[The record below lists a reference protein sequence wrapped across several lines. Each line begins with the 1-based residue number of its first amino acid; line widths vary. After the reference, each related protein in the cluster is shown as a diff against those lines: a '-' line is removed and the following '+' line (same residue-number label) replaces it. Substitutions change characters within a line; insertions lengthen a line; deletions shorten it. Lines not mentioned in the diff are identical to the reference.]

1 MDHSHLE
8 PPSGYSRR
16 QRPQAMKHL
25 VDRSLRT
32 AAQALGTRDPL
43 PYVGDLLERTF
54 YLPDDDISYARNTL
68 TPGAVPYEPS
78 FSEAEPNTLR
88 FTIEPLG
95 PKASPVSRRDEATRE
110 MRRLVQPVFGRD
122 ALRWFD
128 SRSEEWRGFGGMS
141 WMNFGAWFGSAF
153 DEDGLYAAK
162 IYYELLPTQI
172 DALSPGLARLT
183 RRVMAEMPS
192 LMPIFTS
199 IGCKR
204 DAGSQRVTFMHR
216 GPLQVAAL
224 GPLMNGLGIG
234 HQLPSLIRIV
244 GVALGGRFEL
254 PAGGVLIGIRETPD
268 GVELKLEILLA
279 AIPDLP
285 ARFLDLIKLGLA
297 ERPRQLIALSRWLE
311 AFGMD
316 DAGQQGHFSVLSLR
330 VTPSTQAR
338 ISLYVRPI
346 EFEMREAI
354 EDARGLQ

>member
-1 MDHSHLE
+1 MDSPRH
-8 PPSGYSRR
+8 RR
-16 QRPQAMKHL
+16 QPVKHL
-25 VDRSLRT
+25 VERSLS
-32 AAQALGTRDPL
+32 AAANALGTRDPL
-43 PYVGDLLERTF
+43 PFVGDLIERTF
-54 YLPDDDISYARNTL
+54 YLPDDDVSYARNAL

-95 PKASPVSRRDEATRE
+95 PNASPVSRRDEATRE
-110 MRRLVQPVFGRD
+110 MRRLIHPVFGRD

-128 SRSEEWRGFGGMS
+128 SRSEEWRGFGGLS

-172 DALSPGLARLT
+172 DALSPGLAQLT
-183 RRVMAEMPS
+183 RRVMAEMPT

-204 DAGSQRVTFMHR
+204 DSGSQRVTFLHR
-216 GPLQVAAL
+216 GPLAITAL
-224 GPLMNGLGIG
+224 GPLMNRLGIG
-234 HQLPSLIRIV
+234 HQLPSLMRIV

-254 PAGGVLIGIRETPD
+254 PPGGVLLGMRETAD

-285 ARFLDLIKLGLA
+285 MRFLDLIKLGLA
-297 ERPRQLIALSRWLE
+297 ERPRQLQALSRWLD
-311 AFGMD
+311 AFGV
-316 DAGQQGHFSVLSLR
+316 DAGGEQGHFSVLSIR
-330 VTPSTQAR
+330 VTPSSQAR

-346 EFEMREAI
+346 EFEVREAI
-354 EDARGLQ
+354 EEAKALQ

>member
-1 MDHSHLE
+1 MNANPSTQRSMRERSAPARPMNTRVGQSLQSAAHS
-8 PPSGYSRR
+8 
-16 QRPQAMKHL
+16 
-25 VDRSLRT
+25 
-32 AAQALGTRDPL
+32 LGTRDPL
-43 PYVGDLLERTF
+43 PYIGDLLQRTF
-54 YLPDDDISYARNTL
+54 YLPEDDVSYAHNAL

-78 FSEAEPNTLR
+78 FSEAEPDTLR

-95 PKASPVSRRDEATRE
+95 PRASPVARRDEATRE

-128 SRSEEWRGFGGMS
+128 ARSEEWRGFGGMG

-162 IYYELLPTQI
+162 IYYELQPAQI
-172 DALSPGLARLT
+172 DALAPGLARLT
-183 RRVMAEMPS
+183 RKVMAEMPT
-192 LMPIFTS
+192 LVPIFTS

-204 DAGSQRVTFMHR
+204 DTGSQRVTFLHR
-216 GPLQVAAL
+216 GPLSITAL
-224 GPLMNGLGIG
+224 GPLMNRLGIG
-234 HQLPSLIRIV
+234 HQLPSLMRIV

-254 PAGGVLIGIRETPD
+254 PPGGVLIGLRETRS

-285 ARFLDLIKLGLA
+285 ARFLDLIKLGLS
-297 ERPRQLIALSRWLE
+297 ERPRQLQALTRWLD
-311 AFGMD
+311 AFGVD
-316 DAGQQGHFSVLSLR
+316 DSGQQGHFSVLSIR
-330 VTPSTQAR
+330 VTPSSQAR

-354 EDARGLQ
+354 EDAQSLQ

>member
-1 MDHSHLE
+1 MAI
-8 PPSGYSRR
+8 PS
-16 QRPQAMKHL
+16 QRAQPMKRL
-25 VDRSLRT
+25 VERSLHS
-32 AAQALGTRDPL
+32 AAQALGTRDPM
-43 PYVGDLLERTF
+43 PYVGDLIERTF
-54 YLPDDDISYARNTL
+54 YLPDDDLSYARNAL

-95 PKASPVSRRDEATRE
+95 PGASPVSRRDEATRE
-110 MRRLVQPVFGRD
+110 MRRLIQPVFGRD

-128 SRSEEWRGFGGMS
+128 SRSEEWRGFGGLS

-172 DALSPGLARLT
+172 DALPPSLSQLT
-183 RRVMAEMPS
+183 RRVMAEMPT

-204 DAGSQRVTFMHR
+204 ETGSQRVTFLHR
-216 GPLQVAAL
+216 GPLAIAAL
-224 GPLMNGLGIG
+224 GPLMNRLGIG
-234 HQLPSLIRIV
+234 HQLPSLMRIV

-254 PAGGVLIGIRETPD
+254 PSGGVLIGLREAPD
-268 GVELKLEILLA
+268 GIELKLEILLA

-311 AFGMD
+311 AFGVD
-316 DAGQQGHFSVLSLR
+316 DASEQGHFSVLSIR
-330 VTPSTQAR
+330 VTPSNQAR

-346 EFEMREAI
+346 EFEMRDAI
-354 EDARGLQ
+354 EDAQALQ

>member
-1 MDHSHLE
+1 MATV
-8 PPSGYSRR
+8 PTRAQP
-16 QRPQAMKHL
+16 MKRL
-25 VDRSLRT
+25 VERSLHS
-32 AAQALGTRDPL
+32 AAQALGTRDPM
-43 PYVGDLLERTF
+43 PYVGDLIERTF
-54 YLPDDDISYARNTL
+54 YLPDDDVSYARNAL

-78 FSEAEPNTLR
+78 FSEAEPNLLR

-95 PKASPVSRRDEATRE
+95 PEASPVSRRDEATRE

-128 SRSEEWRGFGGMS
+128 SRSEEWRGFGGLS

-172 DALSPGLARLT
+172 DALPPSLSRLT
-183 RRVMAEMPS
+183 RQVMAEMPT

-204 DAGSQRVTFMHR
+204 DTGSQRVTFLHR
-216 GPLQVAAL
+216 GPLTIAAL
-224 GPLMNGLGIG
+224 GPLMNRLGIG
-234 HQLPSLIRIV
+234 HQLPSLMRIV

-254 PAGGVLIGIRETPD
+254 PPGGVLVGLREAPD
-268 GVELKLEILLA
+268 GIEMKLEILLA

-311 AFGMD
+311 AFGVE
-316 DAGQQGHFSVLSLR
+316 DASEQGHFSVLSLR
-330 VTPSTQAR
+330 VTPTTQAR

-346 EFEMREAI
+346 EFEMRDAI
-354 EDARGLQ
+354 EDAQALQ

>member
-1 MDHSHLE
+1 MRNHDTRAQ
-8 PPSGYSRR
+8 P
-16 QRPQAMKHL
+16 MKHL
-25 VDRSLRT
+25 VERSLHS
-32 AAQALGTRDPL
+32 AAQALGTRDPM
-43 PYVGDLLERTF
+43 PYVGDLIERTF
-54 YLPDDDISYARNTL
+54 YLPDNDVSYARNAL

-78 FSEAEPNTLR
+78 FSEAEPNVLR

-95 PKASPVSRRDEATRE
+95 PEASPVSRRDEATRE

-172 DALSPGLARLT
+172 DALSPRLAALT
-183 RRVMAEMPS
+183 RQVMAEMPT

-204 DAGSQRVTFMHR
+204 DSGSQRVTFLHR
-216 GPLQVAAL
+216 GPLAISAL
-224 GPLMNGLGIG
+224 GPLMNRLGIG
-234 HQLPSLIRIV
+234 HQLPSLMRIV

-254 PAGGVLIGIRETPD
+254 PSGGVLIGIREAPD
-268 GVELKLEILLA
+268 GIELKLEILLA

-297 ERPRQLIALSRWLE
+297 ERPRQLIALSRWLD
-311 AFGMD
+311 AFGVD
-316 DAGQQGHFSVLSLR
+316 DVGQQGHFSVLSLR
-330 VTPSTQAR
+330 VSPSTQAR

-354 EDARGLQ
+354 EDAQALQ

>member
-1 MDHSHLE
+1 MRNHDTRAQ
-8 PPSGYSRR
+8 P
-16 QRPQAMKHL
+16 MKHL
-25 VDRSLRT
+25 VERSLHS
-32 AAQALGTRDPL
+32 AAQALGTRDPM
-43 PYVGDLLERTF
+43 PYVGDLIERTF
-54 YLPDDDISYARNTL
+54 YLPDNDVSYARNAL

-78 FSEAEPNTLR
+78 FSEAEPNVLR

-95 PKASPVSRRDEATRE
+95 PEASPVSRRDEATRE

-153 DEDGLYAAK
+153 DEDGLYATK
-162 IYYELLPTQI
+162 IYYELQPSQI
-172 DALSPGLARLT
+172 EALSPSLAMLT
-183 RRVMAEMPS
+183 RQVMTEMPT

-204 DAGSQRVTFMHR
+204 DSGSQRVTFLHR
-216 GPLQVAAL
+216 GPLAISAL
-224 GPLMNGLGIG
+224 GPLMNRLGIG
-234 HQLPSLIRIV
+234 HQLPSLMRIV

-254 PAGGVLIGIRETPD
+254 PSGGVLVGIREAPD

-297 ERPRQLIALSRWLE
+297 ERPRQLIALSRWLD
-311 AFGMD
+311 AFGVE
-316 DAGQQGHFSVLSLR
+316 DASEQGHFSVLSLR
-330 VTPSTQAR
+330 VTPTSQAR

-354 EDARGLQ
+354 EEAQALQ

>member
-1 MDHSHLE
+1 MDSPRH
-8 PPSGYSRR
+8 RR
-16 QRPQAMKHL
+16 QPVKHL
-25 VDRSLRT
+25 VERSLS
-32 AAQALGTRDPL
+32 AAANALGTRDPL
-43 PYVGDLLERTF
+43 PFVGDLIERTF
-54 YLPDDDISYARNTL
+54 YLPDDDVSYARNAL

-95 PKASPVSRRDEATRE
+95 PNASPVSRRDEATRE
-110 MRRLVQPVFGRD
+110 MRRLIHPVFGRD

-128 SRSEEWRGFGGMS
+128 SRSEEWRGFGGLS

-172 DALSPGLARLT
+172 DALSPALAQLT
-183 RRVMAEMPS
+183 RRVMAEMPT

-204 DAGSQRVTFMHR
+204 DSGSQRVTFLHR
-216 GPLQVAAL
+216 GPLAITAL
-224 GPLMNGLGIG
+224 GPLMNRLGIG
-234 HQLPSLIRIV
+234 HQLPSLMRIV

-254 PAGGVLIGIRETPD
+254 PPGGVLLGIRDTAD

-285 ARFLDLIKLGLA
+285 MRFLDLIKLGLA
-297 ERPRQLIALSRWLE
+297 ERPRQLQALSRWLD
-311 AFGMD
+311 AFGV
-316 DAGQQGHFSVLSLR
+316 DAGGEQGHFSVLSIR
-330 VTPSTQAR
+330 VTPSSQAR

-346 EFEMREAI
+346 EFEVREAI
-354 EDARGLQ
+354 EDAKSLQ

>member
-1 MDHSHLE
+1 MATV
-8 PPSGYSRR
+8 PTRAQP
-16 QRPQAMKHL
+16 MKRL
-25 VDRSLRT
+25 VERSLHS
-32 AAQALGTRDPL
+32 AAQALGTRDPM
-43 PYVGDLLERTF
+43 PYVGDLIERTF
-54 YLPDDDISYARNTL
+54 YLPDDDVSYARNAL

-78 FSEAEPNTLR
+78 FSEAEPNLLR

-95 PKASPVSRRDEATRE
+95 PEASPVSRRDEATRE
-110 MRRLVQPVFGRD
+110 MRRLIQPVFGRD

-128 SRSEEWRGFGGMS
+128 GRSEEWRGFGGLS

-172 DALSPGLARLT
+172 EALPPSLSRLT
-183 RRVMAEMPS
+183 RQVMAEMPT

-204 DAGSQRVTFMHR
+204 DTGSQRVTFLHR
-216 GPLQVAAL
+216 GPLTIAAL
-224 GPLMNGLGIG
+224 GPLMNRLGIG
-234 HQLPSLIRIV
+234 HQLPSLMRIV

-254 PAGGVLIGIRETPD
+254 PPGGVLVGLREAPD
-268 GVELKLEILLA
+268 GIEMKLEILLA

-311 AFGMD
+311 AFGVE
-316 DAGQQGHFSVLSLR
+316 DASEQGHFSVLSLR
-330 VTPSTQAR
+330 VTPTTQAR

-346 EFEMREAI
+346 EFEMRDAI
-354 EDARGLQ
+354 EDAQALQ